1 MKILVVCQY
10 FYPEEF
16 KVNELVEGLVKRGNE
31 VTVLTGKPTYPR
43 GPYPKGYRFLG
54 SEKEEYKGAK
64 IIRLPEMTRGRGGF
78 VGLVK
83 SLFSFLISSTWYAKH
98 HDIDADVIL
107 CFQLSPVTMAN
118 AALVY
123 KHKLNVKLVHWVQDL
138 WPESVTATTPLKGG
152 PIIFMLN
159 KFVTNIYKQSDVILV
174 QSKAFEKSICSKGNF
189 KEKLVFAPNW
199 AENSFIGA
207 DINIDKDFPLQP
219 NDTEFRVMFAG
230 NIGEAQDFENIIK
243 AANLTKDIPQI
254 KWIIVGDGR
263 ARENS
268 EKEVAH
274 LGLKDTVKFLGRY
287 PVDTMPKFFA
297 LADAMLVTLK
307 DEFIFSLT
315 IPSKTQ
321 AYMASGKP
329 ILTMINGAGND
340 VVEEAKCGL
349 TAKAGDYEALAA
361 NVKKMYAMSKDELSD
376 MGKSAKLYYDKNFA
390 KDMVIDRVNEILAHL
405 CNKKKI

>member
-1 MKILVVCQY
+1 MKVLVVCQY

-16 KVNELVEGLVKRGNE
+16 LINELVEGLVKRDNE

-43 GPYPKGYRFLG
+43 GPYPKGYKFWG
-54 SEKEEYKGAK
+54 VQKEEYKGAK
-64 IIRLPEMTRGRGGF
+64 IIRLPELTRGTGGIIG
-78 VGLVK
+78 VVK
-83 SLFSFLISSTWYAKH
+83 SYFSFLISSTWYAKYRN
-98 HDIDADVIL
+98 IEADAIL

-118 AALVY
+118 AALIY
-123 KHKLNVKLVHWVQDL
+123 KRKLNAQLIHWVQDL

-152 PIIFMLN
+152 PIISMLN
-159 KFVTNIYKQSDVILV
+159 RFVTNIYKQSDVILV
-174 QSKAFEKSICSKGNF
+174 QSKAFEKSICSKGDF

-199 AENSFIGA
+199 AESCFIGA
-207 DINIDKDFPLQP
+207 DTTIEGTFPLQP
-219 NDTEFRVMFAG
+219 NNAEFRVMFAG

-263 ARENS
+263 AKESS
-268 EKEVAH
+268 EKEVAR
-274 LGLKDTVKFLGRY
+274 LGLNDTVNFLGRH
-287 PVDTMPKFFA
+287 PVEAMPKFFA

-329 ILTMINGAGND
+329 ILTMINGVGND
-340 VVEEAKCGL
+340 VVEDAKCGL
-349 TAKAGDYEALAA
+349 TAKAEDYETLAA
-361 NVKKMYAMSKDELSD
+361 NVRKMYGMSKEELAE
-376 MGKSAKLYYDKNFA
+376 MGRAAKAYYDKNFA
-390 KDMVIDRVNEILAHL
+390 KDMVIDRVNSILA
-405 CNKKKI
+405 K